1 MPNPP
6 NTVSIDQ
13 YKVTGDF
20 PADNNLH
27 TGIKA
32 VMTTN
37 FGTGVAG
44 ASFGM
49 YGISIG
55 NGDAGSWGVHDIVGV
70 HGTAIKNGKHWA
82 AGMHCDVYDSVPGG
96 TAVGL
101 NIEFPQTQV
110 GTDTIGINIQP
121 HPEARD
127 LVGIQV
133 QNPQAFKH
141 ALKIPNAGWAFGQVD
156 TVMFGMRFNP
166 TRQSLEFFRALGEPD
181 EAKVGEIKMDFGQ
194 VRPAD
199 KW

>member
-1 MPNPP
+1 MP
-6 NTVSIDQ
+6 NTVSIDEK
-13 YKVTGDF
+13 KVEGSY

-27 TGIKA
+27 TGFKA
-32 VMTTN
+32 EMTTN
-37 FGTGVAG
+37 FGSGMAG

-82 AGMHCDVYDSVPGG
+82 AGMHCDVYDSAPGG
-96 TAVGL
+96 TAIGL

-110 GTDTIGINIQP
+110 GTDTIGVNIQP
-121 HPEARD
+121 DEKARG
-127 LVGIQV
+127 LVGIQI

-141 ALKIPNAGWAFGQVD
+141 GIKVPNTAWVFGQVD
-156 TVMFGMRFNP
+156 TCLFGMRFNP
-166 TRQSLEFFRALGEPD
+166 VRQSLEFFRWLGEKD
-181 EAKVGEIKMDFGQ
+181 ETKVGEIKMDFGQ

>member
-1 MPNPP
+1 MP
-6 NTVSIDQ
+6 NTVSIDEK
-13 YKVTGDF
+13 KVEGSY

-27 TGIKA
+27 VGNKA

-37 FGTGVAG
+37 FGTGMAG

-96 TAVGL
+96 TAIGL

-121 HPEARD
+121 DENARG
-127 LVGIQV
+127 LVGLQI
-133 QNPQAFKH
+133 QNPKAFKH
-141 ALKIPNAGWAFGQVD
+141 AMKVPNMNITFGKVD
-156 TVMFGMRFNP
+156 ECWFGMRFNP
-166 TRQSLEFFRALGEPD
+166 TRQSLEFFRAIGEKD
-181 EAKVGEIKMDFGQ
+181 ETKVGEIKMDFGQ
-194 VRPAD
+194 A
-199 KW
+199 K

>member
-1 MPNPP
+1 MP
-6 NTVSIDQ
+6 NTVSIDEK
-13 YKVTGDF
+13 KVEGSY

-27 TGIKA
+27 TGFKA
-32 VMTTN
+32 EMTTN
-37 FGTGVAG
+37 FGSGLAG

-96 TAVGL
+96 TAIGL

-110 GTDTIGINIQP
+110 GTDTIGVNIQP
-121 HPEARD
+121 DEKARG
-127 LVGIQV
+127 LVGLQI
-133 QNPQAFKH
+133 QNPQAFKYGV
-141 ALKIPNAGWAFGQVD
+141 KVPNSAWVFGQVD

-166 TRQSLEFFRALGEPD
+166 VRQSLELFRHIGEPG
-181 EAKVGEIKMDFGQ
+181 EAKVGEIEMDFGQ

>member
-1 MPNPP
+1 MP
-6 NTVSIDQ
+6 NTVSIDEK
-13 YKVTGDF
+13 KVEGSY

-27 TGIKA
+27 TGFKA
-32 VMTTN
+32 EMTTN
-37 FGTGVAG
+37 FGSGMAG

-121 HPEARD
+121 DEKARG
-127 LVGIQV
+127 LVGIQI

-141 ALKIPNAGWAFGQVD
+141 GIKVPNSAWTFGQVD

-166 TRQSLEFFRALGEPD
+166 VRQSLELFRHIGEPG